1 MVFGCWARNFLLE
14 MGPFKERDKGDFS
27 GRVSGKRHLNFTF
40 RTHFWGDQTMQMY
53 GNFGGFPY
61 NSALFAWVCNIMTPV
76 NDDFTKII
84 QSFDLGALKV
94 YEDLNLS
101 LLRHEKIWQRK
112 QHIFSHGSLSS
123 NSLVWWKFDSKPC
136 NFEFQD
142 WPIDPESS
150 ESTSPC
156 GIYQSIHVFSKSP
169 NHNTHHRLSVLTFD
183 GLNLT
188 WYILPMHLFHLTGN
202 YPASWLVKRCG
213 ALTACGPILSSP
225 RSEVGSTPTASCIIG
240 F

>member
-1 MVFGCWARNFLLE
+1 
-14 MGPFKERDKGDFS
+14 
-27 GRVSGKRHLNFTF
+27 
-40 RTHFWGDQTMQMY
+40 
-53 GNFGGFPY
+53 
-61 NSALFAWVCNIMTPV
+61 MTPV

-84 QSFDLGALKV
+84 QSFDLGAP
-94 YEDLNLS
+94 
-101 LLRHEKIWQRK
+101 LRFTKIWISHFCGMRRYDK
-112 QHIFSHGSLSS
+112 ENNTFFSHGSLSS